1 MRWSWTGQVVDLV
14 TRLGAA
20 PVETEDERV
29 RRLIWVTTLLL
40 AAPISFLTAFAF
52 RGLDSLPAATLMLAG
67 AACWAGQLLLFAALR
82 RGLDTFALAS
92 QLSCVALSFA
102 GVLAMGGPVRS
113 GGFVLL
119 GLIGPLYALAF
130 PNRRRAVWVFV
141 AYLASIGAGVALS
154 GRLPWA
160 QPLRPAVNLTFFGLM
175 LTIVAAFVFETFSFF
190 VRERDLALRR
200 LREVEDKLSRLLE
213 SSPGASDTIP
223 GWSRSMAREIADAI
237 GADAIGIWELAA
249 TGLLPLADEH
259 LAAPSAEAMR
269 NLAAAA
275 GGSFVHTPGAT
286 AVAVAG
292 PSGELCGMLVVA
304 GGAVRWTQSE
314 RRLVTGFAHQL
325 GAALDVKRMRAQ
337 LAAGDERRAL
347 TRQEMQARGIATLQ
361 VCPQCGRC
369 YDHAARVCSVDGSG
383 LDAPRTL
390 PYRLLDRYR
399 FVRLLGEGG
408 MGTVLAAW
416 DEKLERDV
424 AVKLIRPE
432 HFNNADLRERFE
444 REARTVAR
452 IQHPGVVALY
462 DSGELEDES
471 AFLVMEMLTGR
482 DLGCQLKTHGRGTPA
497 QVAELVRQGCAALRA
512 AHRAGVVHRDVK
524 PENIFLVDVP
534 GGFRVKILDFGL
546 AKSTT
551 FDRGLTQA
559 GMVMGTPAYMS
570 PEQVQGEDVD
580 ARTDVY
586 SFAAVC
592 YEALTGV
599 KAVANA
605 DLGQVLISVL
615 NTVPASPSSL
625 VPGLPPEVD
634 AAFESALAKDR
645 ARRLKEIEL
654 WGSSFVESLARVA
667 AGPATQGWPDAL
679 TPSAPDSDTTRLS
692 A

>member
-1 MRWSWTGQVVDLV
+1 MN
-14 TRLGAA
+14 
-20 PVETEDERV
+20 
-29 RRLIWVTTLLL
+29 
-40 AAPISFLTAFAF
+40 
-52 RGLDSLPAATLMLAG
+52 
-67 AACWAGQLLLFAALR
+67 
-82 RGLDTFALAS
+82 
-92 QLSCVALSFA
+92 
-102 GVLAMGGPVRS
+102 
-113 GGFVLL
+113 
-119 GLIGPLYALAF
+119 Y
-130 PNRRRAVWVFV
+130 NH
-141 AYLASIGAGVALS
+141 
-154 GRLPWA
+154 
-160 QPLRPAVNLTFFGLM
+160 N
-175 LTIVAAFVFETFSFF
+175 
-190 VRERDLALRR
+190 
-200 LREVEDKLSRLLE
+200 
-213 SSPGASDTIP
+213 
-223 GWSRSMAREIADAI
+223 
-237 GADAIGIWELAA
+237 
-249 TGLLPLADEH
+249 
-259 LAAPSAEAMR
+259 
-269 NLAAAA
+269 
-275 GGSFVHTPGAT
+275 
-286 AVAVAG
+286 
-292 PSGELCGMLVVA
+292 
-304 GGAVRWTQSE
+304 
-314 RRLVTGFAHQL
+314 
-325 GAALDVKRMRAQ
+325 
-337 LAAGDERRAL
+337 
-347 TRQEMQARGIATLQ
+347 RGIATLQ

-369 YDHAARVCSVDGSG
+369 YDHTARVCSADGAG

-482 DLGCQLKTHGRGTPA
+482 DLGRQLKTHGRGTPA

-599 KAVANA
+599 KAVASA

-615 NTVPASPSSL
+615 NTVPAPPSSL

-667 AGPATQGWPDAL
+667 AGPAARGWPDAL
-679 TPSAPDSDTTRLS
+679 KPSAPGSDTTRLS